1 MSIQQVFAIILSRM
15 RYLTV
20 KNRAILREMV
30 VTDFKVR
37 YQESVLGYL
46 WSLLRPLFM
55 FAILYVLFTYI
66 IPIGQGNP
74 HYGVILLTGI
84 VVWNFFSE
92 ATTMGANSVVTNGN
106 LLRKISI
113 PRYLIVF
120 SSSISAF
127 INLMINM
134 LVVVIF
140 ALINGVYP
148 SWGWLAVLPLIVE
161 LFAFSMGVA
170 FLLSALTVKF
180 RDITYIWEIFL
191 QGGFYASVIIFPIT
205 MVPESVRSFF
215 YINPIVQI
223 VQDTRKFILSNSAH
237 TETIWNSVGS
247 LSIKIAP
254 FLVVAMFILIGAWY
268 FKRRSP
274 YFAEDI

>member
-1 MSIQQVFAIILSRM
+1 M
-15 RYLTV
+15 RYFNT

-30 VTDFKVR
+30 TTDFKVR

-55 FAILYVLFTYI
+55 FAILYILFTYI
-66 IPIGQGNP
+66 IPIGKGNP

-84 VVWNFFSE
+84 VIWNFFSE
-92 ATTMGANSVVTNGN
+92 ATNLGANSVVVNGN

-120 SSSISAF
+120 SSSISAL
-127 INLMINM
+127 INLSINM
-134 LVVVIF
+134 MVVVVF

-148 SWGWLAVLPLIVE
+148 SIEWLMIIPLVIE
-161 LFAFSMGVA
+161 LFAFSMGIA
-170 FLLSALTVKF
+170 FLLSALTVKL
-180 RDITYIWEIFL
+180 RDVTYVWEIFL
-191 QGGFYASVIIFPIT
+191 QGGFYASAIIFPIS
-205 MVPESVRSFF
+205 MVPESVKAYF

-223 VQDTRKFILSNSAH
+223 VQDARNFILNSSAH
-237 TETIWNSVGS
+237 TETLWNSVGS
-247 LSIKIAP
+247 VSIKIAP
-254 FLVVAMFILIGAWY
+254 FVIVIISILLGAWY
-268 FKRRSP
+268 FRRRSP

>member
-1 MSIQQVFAIILSRM
+1 M

-55 FAILYVLFTYI
+55 FAILYILFTYI
-66 IPIGQGNP
+66 IPIGQGHE

-84 VVWNFFSE
+84 VIWNFFSE
-92 ATTMGANSVVTNGN
+92 ATTLGANSVVANGN

-120 SSSISAF
+120 SSSISALINLF
-127 INLMINM
+127 INLI
-134 LVVVIF
+134 VVVVF
-140 ALINGVYP
+140 ALISGV
-148 SWGWLAVLPLIVE
+148 SLSLDWLLVIPLIVE
-161 LFAFSMGVA
+161 LFAFSMGIA

-223 VQDTRKFILSNSAH
+223 VQDARNFMLSSNVH
-237 TETIWNSVGS
+237 TETLWNSVGS
-247 LSIKIAP
+247 VYIKAAP
-254 FLVVAMFILIGAWY
+254 FVVVTTFVLLGAWY

>member
-1 MSIQQVFAIILSRM
+1 MAM

-66 IPIGQGNP
+66 IPIGKDNP

-84 VVWNFFSE
+84 VIWNFFSE
-92 ATTMGANSVVTNGN
+92 ATTLGANSVVASGN

-120 SSSISAF
+120 ASSISAL
-127 INLMINM
+127 INLCINF
-134 LVVVIF
+134 VVVIIF
-140 ALINGVYP
+140 ALLNGILP
-148 SWGWLAVLPLIVE
+148 STSWLAVVPLIVE
-161 LFAFSMGVA
+161 LFAFSMGIA

-180 RDITYIWEIFL
+180 RDVTYIWEIVL
-191 QGGFYASVIIFPIT
+191 QGGFYVSAVIFPIA
-205 MVPESVRSFF
+205 MVPESVRSYFF
-215 YINPIVQI
+215 MNPITQI
-223 VQDTRKFILSNSAH
+223 IQDARSAVLGH
-237 TETIWNSVGS
+237 AAQVETLWNRVGS
-247 LSIKIAP
+247 LGIKAAP
-254 FLVVAMFILIGAWY
+254 FLLVVFFVFIGAWY

>member
-1 MSIQQVFAIILSRM
+1 
-15 RYLTV
+15 
-20 KNRAILREMV
+20 MV

-37 YQESVLGYL
+37 YQESVLGYM

-66 IPIGQGNP
+66 IPIGKNAE
-74 HYGVILLTGI
+74 HYGVILLLGI

-92 ATTMGANSVVTNGN
+92 ATNMGANSVVANGN

-120 SSSISAF
+120 SSSISALINLF
-127 INLMINM
+127 INLII
-134 LVVVIF
+134 VVVF
-140 ALINGVYP
+140 ALISGVYP
-148 SWGWLAVLPLIVE
+148 SIGWLMIIPLVIE
-161 LFAFSMGVA
+161 LFAFSMGIA
-170 FLLSALTVKF
+170 FLLSALTVKY
-180 RDITYIWEIFL
+180 RDVTYIWEILL
-191 QGGFYASVIIFPIT
+191 QGGFYASAIIFPIT
-205 MVPESVRSFF
+205 MVPESVRPYF

-223 VQDTRKFILSNSAH
+223 VQDARNFILGSSVYA
-237 TETIWNSVGS
+237 ETLWNSVN
-247 LSIKIAP
+247 SIFIKAAP
-254 FLVVAMFILIGAWY
+254 FVIIAVFIVVGAWY

>member
-1 MSIQQVFAIILSRM
+1 M
-15 RYLTV
+15 RYFTV

-37 YQESVLGYL
+37 YQESALGYL

-66 IPIGQGNP
+66 IPIGKDNP
-74 HYGVILLTGI
+74 HYGVVLLTGI
-84 VVWNFFSE
+84 VMWNFFSE
-92 ATTMGANSVVTNGN
+92 ATTMGANSIVANGN

-120 SSSISAF
+120 ASSISAF
-127 INLMINM
+127 INLLINM
-134 LVVVIF
+134 VVVVVF
-140 ALINGVYP
+140 ALISG
-148 SWGWLAVLPLIVE
+148 VLPALDWIMVLPIIIE

-170 FLLSALTVKF
+170 FLLSALTVRF

-191 QGGFYASVIIFPIT
+191 QGGFYASAIIFPIT
-205 MVPESVRSFF
+205 MVPESVRNFF
-215 YINPIVQI
+215 YANPIVQM
-223 VQDTRKFILSNSAH
+223 VQDVRSLVLNSSAN
-237 TETIWNSVGS
+237 TETMWNSISNPLYFMV
-247 LSIKIAP
+247 P
-254 FLVVAMFILIGAWY
+254 FLVVVFFVVVGAWY
-268 FKRRSP
+268 FKKRSP

>member
-1 MSIQQVFAIILSRM
+1 M
-15 RYLTV
+15 RYMTT

-30 VTDFKVR
+30 ATDFKVR
-37 YQESVLGYL
+37 YQESTLGYL

-66 IPIGQGNP
+66 IPLGKSNE
-74 HYGVILLTGI
+74 HYGVILLVGI

-92 ATTMGANSVVTNGN
+92 TTSIGANSVVANGN

-120 SSSISAF
+120 ASSISALINLF
-127 INLMINM
+127 INLG
-134 LVVVIF
+134 VVVVF
-140 ALINGVYP
+140 ALVNKVYP
-148 SWGWLAVLPLIVE
+148 TVDWLMMIPLVIE

-205 MVPESVRSFF
+205 MVPESVRSYF

-223 VQDTRKFILSNSAH
+223 VQDARNFVLSHHAH
-237 TETIWNSVGS
+237 TQTLWNSVDS
-247 LSIKIAP
+247 LAIKIAP
-254 FLVVAMFILIGAWY
+254 FLVVAGFIFLGAWY
-268 FKRRSP
+268 FKKRSP

>member
-1 MSIQQVFAIILSRM
+1 M
-15 RYLTV
+15 

-55 FAILYVLFTYI
+55 FAILYILFTYI
-66 IPIGQGNP
+66 IPIGTNNP

-84 VVWNFFSE
+84 VMWNFFSE
-92 ATTMGANSVVTNGN
+92 TTTLGANSVVANGN

-120 SSSISAF
+120 SSSISAL
-127 INLMINM
+127 INLIIN
-134 LVVVIF
+134 LGVVAIF
-140 ALINGVYP
+140 ALLNHVYP
-148 SWGWLAVLPLIVE
+148 SGHWLLVIPLVVE
-161 LFAFSMGVA
+161 LFAFSMGIA

-191 QGGFYASVIIFPIT
+191 QGGFYASAIIFPMK
-205 MVPESVRSFF
+205 MVPESVRSYF
-215 YINPIVQI
+215 YANPIVQI
-223 VQDTRKFILSNSAH
+223 VQDARNAILGNSVH
-237 TETIWNSVGS
+237 TETLWNSVGP
-247 LSIKIAP
+247 LGIKAAP
-254 FLVVAMFILIGAWY
+254 FIFVVVFVLLGAWY

>member
-1 MSIQQVFAIILSRM
+1 
-15 RYLTV
+15 
-20 KNRAILREMV
+20 MV
-30 VTDFKVR
+30 VTDFKIR
-37 YQESVLGYL
+37 YQESALGYL

-66 IPIGQGNP
+66 IPIGKNSE

-84 VVWNFFSE
+84 VIWNFFNE
-92 ATTMGANSVVTNGN
+92 ATTLGANSIVANGN

-120 SSSISAF
+120 ASSISAL
-127 INLMINM
+127 INLLIN
-134 LVVVIF
+134 LVIVIVF

-148 SWGWLAVLPLIVE
+148 SIGWLMIFPLVIE
-161 LFAFSMGVA
+161 LFAFSMGIA

-191 QGGFYASVIIFPIT
+191 QGGFYASAIIFPIT

-215 YINPIVQI
+215 FINPIVQI
-223 VQDTRKFILSNSAH
+223 VQDARNLILSSKVH
-237 TETIWNSVGS
+237 TDTLWNSVGS
-247 LSIKIAP
+247 ISIKLTP
-254 FLVVAMFILIGAWY
+254 FLLVVAFVLLGAWY

>member
-1 MSIQQVFAIILSRM
+1 M
-15 RYLTV
+15 RYLNT

-30 VTDFKVR
+30 ATDFKVR

-74 HYGVILLTGI
+74 HYGVVLLTGI
-84 VVWNFFSE
+84 VIWNFFSE
-92 ATTMGANSVVTNGN
+92 ATNLGANSVVANGN

-120 SSSISAF
+120 SSSISAL
-127 INLMINM
+127 INLCIN
-134 LVVVIF
+134 LVVVFVF

-148 SWGWLAVLPLIVE
+148 SIEWLLVIPLIIE
-161 LFAFSMGVA
+161 LFAFSMGIA

-180 RDITYIWEIFL
+180 RDVTYIWEIFL

-205 MVPESVRSFF
+205 MVPESIRQYF

-223 VQDTRKFILSNSAH
+223 VQDARNFILSSSTH
-237 TETIWNSVGS
+237 TETLWNSVSS
-247 LSIKIAP
+247 LSVKVGP
-254 FLVVAMFILIGAWY
+254 FIVVGAFILLGAWY
-268 FKRRSP
+268 FRRRSP

>member
-1 MSIQQVFAIILSRM
+1 MK
-15 RYLTV
+15 YLTQ

-66 IPIGQGNP
+66 IPIGKGNS
-74 HYGVILLTGI
+74 HYGVILLMGI
-84 VVWNFFSE
+84 VIWNFFSE
-92 ATTMGANSVVTNGN
+92 ATTMGANSVVANGN

-120 SSSISAF
+120 SSSISAL
-127 INLMINM
+127 INLIINIG
-134 LVVVIF
+134 VVVVF
-140 ALINGVYP
+140 ALINKVYP
-148 SWGWLAVLPLIVE
+148 TADWLMLIPLVVE

-170 FLLSALTVKF
+170 FLLAALTVKF

-191 QGGFYASVIIFPIT
+191 QGGFYASAIIFPIT
-205 MVPESVRSFF
+205 MVPESVRSLFF
-215 YINPIVQI
+215 INPIVQI
-223 VQDTRKFILSNSAH
+223 VQDARNSILNSSVH
-237 TETIWNSVGS
+237 TDTLWNSVES
-247 LSIKIAP
+247 VSIIVAP
-254 FLVVAMFILIGAWY
+254 FLVIVIFVLLGAWY

>member
-1 MSIQQVFAIILSRM
+1 
-15 RYLTV
+15 
-20 KNRAILREMV
+20 MV

-66 IPIGQGNP
+66 IPIGKGNP

-84 VVWNFFSE
+84 VIWNFFSE
-92 ATTMGANSVVTNGN
+92 ATTLGANSVVANGN

-120 SSSISAF
+120 SSSISAL
-127 INLMINM
+127 INLLIN
-134 LVVVIF
+134 LIVVVTF

-148 SWGWLAVLPLIVE
+148 SLDWLLIIPLIIE
-161 LFAFSMGVA
+161 LFAFSMGIA

-180 RDITYIWEIFL
+180 RDVTYIWEIFL
-191 QGGFYASVIIFPIT
+191 QGGFYASAIIFPIT
-205 MVPESVRSFF
+205 MVPESVRSLFF
-215 YINPIVQI
+215 INPIVQI
-223 VQDTRKFILSNSAH
+223 VQDARNFILNSSVH
-237 TETIWNSVGS
+237 TATLWNSVDRGA
-247 LSIKIAP
+247 IKLAP
-254 FLVVAMFILIGAWY
+254 FIVVGVLVLLGAWY

>member
-1 MSIQQVFAIILSRM
+1 M
-15 RYLTV
+15 RYLTT

-66 IPIGQGNP
+66 IPIGQDNP

-84 VVWNFFSE
+84 VIWNFFSE
-92 ATTMGANSVVTNGN
+92 TTTIGANSVVANGN
-106 LLRKISI
+106 LLRKIRI

-120 SSSISAF
+120 ASSISAL
-127 INLMINM
+127 INLSIN
-134 LVVVIF
+134 LIVVVIF
-140 ALINGVYP
+140 ALINKVYP
-148 SWGWLAVLPLIVE
+148 SVEWFMIIPLVIE
-161 LFAFSMGVA
+161 LLAFSLGVA
-170 FLLSALTVKF
+170 FLLATLTVKF

-191 QGGFYASVIIFPIT
+191 QGGFYASAIIFPIT
-205 MVPESVRSFF
+205 MVPESVRALF

-223 VQDTRKFILSNSAH
+223 VQDARNFILGGVVH
-237 TETIWNSVGS
+237 TETLWNSVASWG
-247 LSIKIAP
+247 IKIAP
-254 FLVVAMFILIGAWY
+254 FLVIVLFVVWGAWY